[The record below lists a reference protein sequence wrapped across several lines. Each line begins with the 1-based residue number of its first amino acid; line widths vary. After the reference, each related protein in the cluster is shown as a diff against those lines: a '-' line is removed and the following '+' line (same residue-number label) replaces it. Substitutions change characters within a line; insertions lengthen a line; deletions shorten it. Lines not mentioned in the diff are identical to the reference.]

1 MSLYEQGMTIV
12 ESEGA
17 PASMI
22 AAVLITSAL
31 AFILMISSLE
41 KKKFYIV
48 GGVMTVV
55 PALFAWGYLAVSE
68 SVAENDSQVWLT
80 QVEETLK
87 DKYEPASLHVD
98 KGEDFD
104 DTVDLLAEV
113 LPCSYDVSCLGATV
127 SVGSSAD
134 EFNYLV
140 SFTEDKSDVELVSL
154 NPDAPVLV
162 PVSNPGSNDCHD
174 ESAIPSLVSIPTPC
188 L

>member
-17 PASMI
+17 PPSMI

-31 AFILMISSLE
+31 AFILMILSLE
-41 KKKFYIV
+41 KKPLYV
-48 GGVMTVV
+48 LSGVLTVI
-55 PALFAWGYLAVSE
+55 PSLFTWGYLTVSE
-68 SVAENDSQVWLT
+68 TVAENDSQAWLT

-127 SVGSSAD
+127 SVGSSSD
-134 EFNYLV
+134 EFRYMI
-140 SFTEDKSDVELVSL
+140 SFTEDKSDIELVSL
-154 NPDAPVLV
+154 NPSAPILV
-162 PVSNPGSNDCHD
+162 PVSNPGSNDCYHK
-174 ESAIPSLVSIPTPC
+174 SAIPSLVSIPTPC
-188 L
+188 V